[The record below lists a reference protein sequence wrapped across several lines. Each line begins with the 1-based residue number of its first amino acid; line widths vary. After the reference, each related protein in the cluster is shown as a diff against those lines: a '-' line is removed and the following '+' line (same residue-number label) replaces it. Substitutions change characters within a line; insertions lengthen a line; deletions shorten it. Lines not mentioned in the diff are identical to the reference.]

1 MTAENIAKNV
11 AAVRERIASA
21 AARAGRAGS
30 DVRLIAVSKTRTTD
44 EIMAALEAAVYEF
57 GENKVQEITSKYDIM
72 SGFTENSA
80 KNRNIKWHM
89 IGHLQR
95 NKVKYIADKV
105 CLIHSVDSLR
115 LAEEIDRR
123 AKSIGSTIDVLLQ
136 INAGAEQ
143 SKSGISADDVK
154 QLACDI
160 AGSCGNLVIKGLMAV
175 VPAVDDPG
183 DVRRYFSDM
192 KALYDA
198 VGSEY
203 RSEAIDFEWL
213 SMGMTHDYEVAIEEG
228 ANIVR
233 VGTGIFGPRAYQQG
247 M

>member
-1 MTAENIAKNV
+1 MN
-11 AAVRERIASA
+11 
-21 AARAGRAGS
+21 
-30 DVRLIAVSKTRTTD
+30 
-44 EIMAALEAAVYEF
+44 
-57 GENKVQEITSKYDIM
+57 
-72 SGFTENSA
+72 
-80 KNRNIKWHM
+80 
-89 IGHLQR
+89 GHLQR
-95 NKVKYIADKV
+95 NKLKSIADKV

-123 AKSIGSTIDVLLQ
+123 AKSVGRTIDVLLQ
-136 INAGAEQ
+136 VNAGAEQ
-143 SKSGISADDVK
+143 SKSGASADDVK

-213 SMGMTHDYEVAIEEG
+213 SMGMTHDFEVAIEEG

-233 VGTGIFGPRAYQQG
+233 VGTGIFGPRVYPQG